1 MGREIINKVLCSRGF
16 FDLFFKC
23 ISMSW
28 HQPGLDVSAAPLHQL
43 TPHGLLSNEYLSG
56 FDQSSGG
63 MDSENA
69 LLTEQ
74 RAQLT
79 GRELQQLLSVAHQS
93 LDEAQ
98 ESYNVATASLIG
110 SLTLSYY
117 EKIPHVQKQS
127 LNSHRL
133 KPALYSVF
141 CEIKEKTALSLRNS
155 AVSAVEDEAN
165 SPDPQLLRLDKMLV
179 AEGVTGPG
187 GNLNN
192 DLSDG
197 PGDLGGG
204 PGDCNQIE
212 HADYRAKLSQ
222 IRQIYHAELEKY
234 KNACDEFT
242 GHVINLLREQSR
254 SRPISPAEIEL
265 MVGIIRRKF
274 RAIETQLKQSTCE
287 AVMILRSRF
296 LDARRKRRNFSKE
309 ATEVLNEYFY
319 SHLANPYPS
328 EEAKEELAKKCGITV
343 SQVSNWFGNKRIR
356 YKKNIV
362 KAQEEANM
370 YAAATAAAAAAAGS
384 VASGTGG
391 PTSSD
396 EHSVGYG
403 HPGYEYDDSMSLQRP
418 VPQMSCPPDHDTW
431 MGGGGAGVLGP
442 GSLDE
447 PDCKRS
453 KL

>member
-1 MGREIINKVLCSRGF
+1 
-16 FDLFFKC
+16 
-23 ISMSW
+23 MSW
-28 HQPGLDVSAAPLHQL
+28 HQPSLDVTTAPMH
-43 TPHGLLSNEYLSG
+43 PSGSHGYRQG
-56 FDQSSGG
+56 FDQNPLN
-63 MDSENA
+63 MEPDNA
-69 LLTEQ
+69 LITEQ

-98 ESYNVATASLIG
+98 ER
-110 SLTLSYY
+110 
-117 EKIPHVQKQS
+117 KQS

-155 AVSAVEDEAN
+155 AASAVEDEAN

-187 GNLNN
+187 VSLGN
-192 DLSDG
+192 DLGDG
-197 PGDLGGG
+197 PGDFGVGIGSVG
-204 PGDCNQIE
+204 PADCNQIE

-370 YAAATAAAAAAAGS
+370 YAAATAAAAAAAS
-384 VASGTGG
+384 SIASGGG
-391 PTSSD
+391 CQNTSD
-396 EHSVGYG
+396 DHSVGYG
-403 HPGYEYDDSMSLQRP
+403 HSAYDYDDSMGLSRP
-418 VPQMSCPPDHDTW
+418 VPQLSCPSDHDAW
-431 MGGGGAGVLGP
+431 MAAGP
-442 GSLDE
+442 GVMPPGNLDE

>member
-1 MGREIINKVLCSRGF
+1 
-16 FDLFFKC
+16 
-23 ISMSW
+23 MSW
-28 HQPGLDVSAAPLHQL
+28 HQPSLDVTSAQLH
-43 TPHGLLSNEYLSG
+43 PPSSHSLLSAGYLGG
-56 FDQSSGG
+56 FDPNVAGVEADNSSLA
-63 MDSENA
+63 D
-69 LLTEQ
+69 Q

-98 ESYNVATASLIG
+98 ER
-110 SLTLSYY
+110 
-117 EKIPHVQKQS
+117 KQS
-127 LNSHRL
+127 LNNHRL

-155 AVSAVEDEAN
+155 AASAVEDEAN
-165 SPDPQLLRLDKMLV
+165 SPDPQLLRLDKMLI

-187 GNLNN
+187 VGLAN
-192 DLSDG
+192 DLSDS
-197 PGDLGGG
+197 GDLSGGG
-204 PGDCNQIE
+204 VGGGLGGVGDCNQIE

-370 YAAATAAAAAAAGS
+370 YAAATAAAAAAASSSTSGPGQSTS
-384 VASGTGG
+384 V
-391 PTSSD
+391 D

-403 HPGYEYDDSMSLQRP
+403 HSGYDYDESMGLQRA
-418 VPQMSCPPDHDTW
+418 VPQLSCSTDHEAW
-431 MGGGGAGVLGP
+431 MAGGITP
-442 GSLDE
+442 GSMDE
-447 PDCKRS
+447 PDRKRS